1 MPSFRRSV
9 QAIGVVAAA
18 AALIA
23 VLLVLKSPE
32 ARESPDLGLRALST
46 AGTSSQEIDV
56 TRRGS
61 TLPSDASR
69 VEESTNGRS
78 HLEGDVP
85 EIRDSISDPAPTVHI
100 DPAHIE
106 TYLQDSWINP
116 TQRVFTPD
124 ELQELRAW
132 AAQNSAVADQIGRDF
147 LAKTDA
153 LGKDYLRAERHTGSV
168 DTTNMSKAE
177 RDALPYMTKDW
188 LRPVFFEFRGKRYRW
203 VQLDLAKDAPE
214 VAELW
219 HQKQAEI
226 AFARARLREH
236 VLSFRSTR

>member
-1 MPSFRRSV
+1 MASFRRSL
-9 QAIGVVAAA
+9 QAVGWVAAA
-18 AALIA
+18 AAAIA
-23 VLLVLKSPE
+23 VLLLFKSPE
-32 ARESPDLGLRALST
+32 AGESPDLRLRDPST
-46 AGTSSQEIDV
+46 IATSSQDIAV
-56 TRRGS
+56 ARRDS
-61 TLPSDASR
+61 TLPSDPTK
-69 VEESTNGRS
+69 VEESTNERS
-78 HLEGDVP
+78 RLERGVP
-85 EIRDSISDPAPTVHI
+85 ENRDSIPDPTPTVHI
-100 DPAHIE
+100 DSAHLE

-116 TQRVFTPD
+116 TQRVFTSE
-124 ELQELRAW
+124 ELQALRAW

-168 DTTNMSKAE
+168 DTTNMSKEE

-203 VQLDLAKDAPE
+203 VQLDLATDAPE

-226 AFARARLREH
+226 ALARSRLREH
-236 VLSFRSTR
+236 VLSFRSLR